1 MERLY
6 SGRSLSFST
15 LGNNLEALSGG
26 KEARTL
32 SFPSAEIESYRS
44 RFYYLIRDIRKWQE
58 GEYALIL
65 FSPGRTRASRLAQ
78 ELRDYGI
85 RGVWMA
91 LFHSVSAF
99 CNAGFDLL
107 GTSAAPFVSISS
119 YVGNPVVNLT
129 IMLLIILGG
138 LGFLTWNDIYTWR
151 FRIHRYRLQSKI
163 ILTATAF
170 LILLREGVEAILVLV
185 GIIAYL
191 GRAGHEKEISIVY
204 NWAIAGIIASFISAY
219 LFVSVLDNTT
229 TTGSGR
235 EIIEG
240 CTALFAVLV
249 LLGTSAWMGGK
260 SNAKAWK
267 SYIDSQVKL
276 TLSTGKS
283 RALGFAVFL
292 AVYREGAEVILFY
305 QALFNNAFGDIDMIW
320 AGFVAACVALALLFF
335 LLQRGALR
343 IPIGPFFKVTSAF
356 MFVLAVTFLGG
367 GLKELQEADVIST
380 SVIESIPVPSIDL
393 LGLYPTYETVV
404 PQILL
409 ILAAVAAVSYR
420 KRSAAAEA

>member
-1 MERLY
+1 MRRL
-6 SGRSLSFST
+6 FAFIT
-15 LGNNLEALSGG
+15 
-26 KEARTL
+26 
-32 SFPSAEIESYRS
+32 
-44 RFYYLIRDIRKWQE
+44 
-58 GEYALIL
+58 
-65 FSPGRTRASRLAQ
+65 
-78 ELRDYGI
+78 
-85 RGVWMA
+85 A
-91 LFHSVSAF
+91 LFLFLPAMSADAAQTWQQIHDRIGVQMDQVYEIYKMG
-99 CNAGFDLL
+99 NAEGAKD
-107 GTSAAPFVSISS
+107 AV
-119 YVGNPVVNLT
+119 
-129 IMLLIILGG
+129 
-138 LGFLTWNDIYTWR
+138 NDIYYGIYEKDGLESAVRSGISSKSANLTEYQFYTLKKAIRAGAPQAEVEAEGAKLLDMIQAEVTTLETKGVESGGWAM
-151 FRIHRYRLQSKI
+151 FLQ
-163 ILTATAF
+163 AF
-170 LILLREGVEAILVLV
+170 LILLREGIEAILVLV

-191 GRAGHEKEISIVY
+191 SRAGHEKEISIVY
-204 NWAIAGIIASFISAY
+204 NWAIAGIIGSFISAY

-267 SYIDSQVKL
+267 SYIDRQVKL

-305 QALFNNAFGDIDMIW
+305 QALFNNAIGDIDMIW
-320 AGFVAACVALALLFF
+320 AGFVAACGVLALVFF
-335 LLQRGALR
+335 LMQRGALR

-393 LGLYPTYETVV
+393 LGLYPTYETIV

-409 ILAAVAAVSYR
+409 ILAAAAMVSYR
-420 KRSAAAEA
+420 KHSASAEA

>member
-1 MERLY
+1 MRKLFVFITALCLFLPAASTDAAQTWQQIHDHIAAEMENVY
-6 SGRSLSFST
+6 TIYQSG
-15 LGNNLEALSGG
+15 N
-26 KEARTL
+26 
-32 SFPSAEIESYRS
+32 AEGAK
-44 RFYYLIRDIRKWQE
+44 D
-58 GEYALIL
+58 A
-65 FSPGRTRASRLAQ
+65 
-78 ELRDYGI
+78 
-85 RGVWMA
+85 V
-91 LFHSVSAF
+91 
-99 CNAGFDLL
+99 
-107 GTSAAPFVSISS
+107 
-119 YVGNPVVNLT
+119 
-129 IMLLIILGG
+129 
-138 LGFLTWNDIYTWR
+138 NDIYYGIYEKDGLESAVRSGISSKSANLTEYQFYTLKKAIRAGAPQSEVEAEGKKLLDMVQTEVTTLETAGVQSGGWGM
-151 FRIHRYRLQSKI
+151 FLQ
-163 ILTATAF
+163 AF

-191 GRAGHEKEISIVY
+191 GRAGHEKELSTVY
-204 NWAIAGIIASFISAY
+204 NWAIVGVIASFISAY
-219 LFVSVLDNTT
+219 LFVEVLDNTT

-249 LLGTSAWMGGK
+249 LLGTSAWMGYTDK
-260 SNAKAWK
+260 
-267 SYIDSQVKL
+267 QVKL

-305 QALFNNAFGDIDMIW
+305 QALFNNAIGDVDMIW
-320 AGFVAACVALALLFF
+320 GGFVAACAALALLFF
-335 LLQRGALR
+335 LMQRGALR

-356 MFVLAVTFLGG
+356 MFILAVTFLGG

-380 SVIESIPVPSIDL
+380 SVIEAIPVPSIDL

-404 PQILL
+404 PQLLL